1 MTSRTNYGWQSLTG
15 HTRKFL
21 SLNFLQVLL
30 RLGLK
35 LRHLTADKDH
45 SIPQVR
51 VANNLKNRISVLVTL
66 GTLTFYSNATAI
78 LAVAYDLK
86 ENYDGTMKT
95 DKRLGSTI
103 RKTMSAGSL
112 VSDSFRVID
121 VG

>member
-66 GTLTFYSNATAI
+66 ETLTFYSNATAI

>member
-21 SLNFLQVLL
+21 SLKFLQVLL

-66 GTLTFYSNATAI
+66 RTLTFYSNATAI
-78 LAVAYDLK
+78 LAVAYDSEGELRWHD
-86 ENYDGTMKT
+86 EN
-95 DKRLGSTI
+95 RQTI
-103 RKTMSAGSL
+103 RINDSKDNERGSL

-121 VG
+121 LG

>member
-1 MTSRTNYGWQSLTG
+1 MTSKTNYGWQSLTG

-21 SLNFLQVLL
+21 SLRFLQVLL

-78 LAVAYDLK
+78 LAVAYDSEGELRWHD
-86 ENYDGTMKT
+86 EN
-95 DKRLGSTI
+95 RQTI
-103 RKTMSAGSL
+103 RINDSKDNERR
-112 VSDSFRVID
+112 VS
-121 VG
+121 GK